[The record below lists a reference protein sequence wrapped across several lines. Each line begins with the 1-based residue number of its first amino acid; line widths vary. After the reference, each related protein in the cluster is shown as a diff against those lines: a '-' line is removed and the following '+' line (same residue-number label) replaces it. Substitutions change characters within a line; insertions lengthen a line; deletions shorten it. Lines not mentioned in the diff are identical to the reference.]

1 MTKFVNKYAY
11 TPQIARE
18 AMTVWWRTKNRIR
31 YIILILMVV
40 GFPAAALIVGQP
52 IIALIGLLGIFG
64 IISLEMQRV
73 AAARKELD
81 NIRKAYHIDSPMM
94 RVEIDETAI
103 RTRVSN
109 TRNEVSVDSIEN
121 YVVRKDM
128 IVLFLKGKLTLA
140 LRNEGYE
147 KGNAEEMIRFLN
159 DLGVN
164 KKQ

>member
-1 MTKFVNKYAY
+1 
-11 TPQIARE
+11 
-18 AMTVWWRTKNRIR
+18 
-31 YIILILMVV
+31 
-40 GFPAAALIVGQP
+40 
-52 IIALIGLLGIFG
+52 
-64 IISLEMQRV
+64 
-73 AAARKELD
+73 
-81 NIRKAYHIDSPMM
+81 MM

-109 TRNEVSVDSIEN
+109 TRNEVSVDSIEK

-147 KGNAEEMIRFLN
+147 KGDAEEMIRFLN

>member
-1 MTKFVNKYAY
+1 MAKIVNKYAY

-18 AMTVWWRTKNRIR
+18 AMAVWWRTKNRIR

-64 IISLEMQRV
+64 IISLEMQRI

-94 RVEIDETAI
+94 RVEIDEKSI

-109 TRNEVSVDSIEN
+109 TRNEVSVDSIEK

-147 KGNAEEMIRFLN
+147 KGDAEEMIRFLN

-164 KKQ
+164 KRQ